1 MRWIFATAAATAFVA
16 ASLLTAPPAQAV
28 EYPWC
33 AIYSG
38 NSGVQN
44 CGFVSFQQCMAT
56 ISGAGGFCQQNPR
69 YVDSPPPRPAP
80 RPGQSHD

>member
-1 MRWIFATAAATAFVA
+1 MRLILSTAAAA
-16 ASLLTAPPAQAV
+16 ALAAAGLFSAQPAQAI

-69 YVDSPPPRPAP
+69 YVAPTPPPPPPR
-80 RPGQSHD
+80 R